1 METLILDHNLITSF
15 SGIQGPKNLK
25 HLSLANNNL
34 NNIGENTFL
43 TLESLEHLDIHG
55 NRLKETVSFENLP
68 QLQVLLLSHNQLTA
82 IPNHLSSKLKTLD
95 LGDNQIEHIPE
106 GSFNDLDDLFALR
119 LAGNNIAKLNNAS
132 FGNIPS
138 LQLLNLASNHLE
150 AIPQAT
156 FVGLQKLR
164 GLRLDDNALTDL
176 NGIVASLGHLQWLNV
191 SANQLEWFDYAF
203 IPNSLEWLDLS
214 YNQVEEL
221 NNFYNLTNF
230 ALHTLEASHN
240 QITMLDESSLPAKE
254 LQVVRLHHN
263 SISKV
268 MPHSLVQLAYLN
280 TMDLRQNQIRSLS
293 KESLRKSIQG
303 KDLSNFVYLKST
315 LVKKAGT

>member
-1 METLILDHNLITSF
+1 MDHNLITSF
-15 SGIQGPKNLK
+15 SGIQGPQNLK

-34 NNIGENTFL
+34 NNIGENAFL

-68 QLQVLLLSHNQLTA
+68 HLQVLLLSHNQLTA

-191 SANQLEWFDYAF
+191 SANQLGMISHKISLITIFGHKHFRQKFHQKFDIFHKKFQQPLILVHICYEIA
-203 IPNSLEWLDLS
+203 
-214 YNQVEEL
+214 
-221 NNFYNLTNF
+221 NF
-230 ALHTLEASHN
+230 EAK
-240 QITMLDESSLPAKE
+240 I
-254 LQVVRLHHN
+254 LQ
-263 SISKV
+263 K
-268 MPHSLVQLAYLN
+268 
-280 TMDLRQNQIRSLS
+280 
-293 KESLRKSIQG
+293 
-303 KDLSNFVYLKST
+303 
-315 LVKKAGT
+315 